1 MKKLIILASLLL
13 SSATF
18 ACTDFN
24 GTYKAIE
31 REHIIKISQ
40 TGCEMLLFNGDGIS
54 FNFPIDGKF
63 NLLASDK
70 NSSVFIKVEI
80 NGEKLLIDTKLELRV
95 SKDNLGDDFAVRTFS
110 EAFKQAD
117 GEILKKTTY
126 INKNGLV
133 IKQEILTLERLSN

>member
-1 MKKLIILASLLL
+1 MKRLIILVSILF

-24 GTYKAIE
+24 GTYRAIE
-31 REHIIKISQ
+31 REDIIKISQ
-40 TGCEMLLFNGDGIS
+40 AGCEMLLFSGDGIS

-70 NSSVFIKVEI
+70 NSSVFVKVQI

-95 SKDNLGDDFAVRTFS
+95 SKDNLGEDFAFRTFS
-110 EAFKQAD
+110 EASKQSD

-126 INKNGLV
+126 VNKNGV
-133 IKQEILTLERLSN
+133 IIKQEILTLERISN